1 MRMKKIIFSLILGTL
16 ACLTACNKVE
26 PPVLA
31 TAVTMDEV
39 TMDAIHCSATVVEG
53 DISDCGFYYGTAK
66 SNVTG
71 RKSKKVQGTYDA
83 GLIKAIITDLDPNTT
98 YYVRAYAINKKG
110 TVRYFGFTETENPV
124 PNLPVFKSV
133 RIDKDLDE

>member
-83 GLIKAIITDLDPNTT
+83 GLIKATITGLDPNTT
-98 YYVRAYAINKKG
+98 YYVMGYGMNESGEGTTEVAQVKTSSRMPGADDNGYPNINK
-110 TVRYFGFTETENPV
+110 
-124 PNLPVFKSV
+124 
-133 RIDKDLDE
+133 